1 MFTQVNGTT
10 IVIYTLYC
18 MPYFFAGVSYGSGNF
33 ISYNPSNSFACFV
46 NYNLLNP
53 IYFQVYFQNETQQ
66 YIGVQVEF
74 TI

>member
-1 MFTQVNGTT
+1 MLTQVNGTT

-18 MPYFFAGVSYGSGNF
+18 MPYFFAGVSSSNGNF
-33 ISYNPSNSFACFV
+33 ISYDPGSSFACFV
-46 NYNLLNP
+46 SYSVLNP
-53 IYFQVYFQNETQQ
+53 IYFQVYFQNQTQQ